1 MTSFMD
7 ELLAEVE
14 QKEEQVRLDL
24 DRLKADQLLMAV
36 AKLESQM
43 DEVNQLAD
51 DEIKLIEQYRKSEI
65 ERLEKKRSWLLFN
78 VESFWRVQSE
88 QTGEKTLRLP
98 HGSLALRKGR
108 DKIEIENMAVFLKIA
123 PRNGWLRTT
132 PEKHEPDMAAI
143 NLHIKTTGE
152 IPIGTKLIPGGINFS
167 YQITKGNGNG
177 SEQR

>member
-14 QKEEQVRLDL
+14 EKEHKVKIEL

-43 DEVNQLAD
+43 DDVNKLAD
-51 DEIKLIEQYRKSEI
+51 DEIKLIERYRKSEI
-65 ERLEKKRSWLLFN
+65 ERLDKKRSWLLFN

-98 HGSLALRKGR
+98 HGTLALRKGR
-108 DKIEIENMAVFLKIA
+108 DKIEIDNMAVFMKIA
-123 PRNGWLRTT
+123 PRYGFLRTT
-132 PEKHEPDMAAI
+132 PEKHEPDLQAIAA
-143 NLHIKTTGE
+143 HIKSSGD
-152 IPIGTKLIPGGINFS
+152 IPLGTKLIPAAINFS
-167 YQITKGNGNG
+167 YQLTKGNGNG
-177 SEQR
+177 TK

>member
-43 DEVNQLAD
+43 DDVNKLAD

-65 ERLEKKRSWLLFN
+65 DRLEKQRAWLTFN
-78 VESFWRVQSE
+78 LEGFWRQQSE
-88 QTGEKTLRLP
+88 QTGEKSLRLP
-98 HGSLALRKGR
+98 HGTLALRKGR
-108 DKIEIENMAVFLKIA
+108 DKIEIDNMAIFLKIA

-132 PEKHEPDMAAI
+132 PEKHEPDLQAIAA
-143 NLHIKTTGE
+143 HIKTTGE
-152 IPIGTKLIPGGINFS
+152 IPIGTKLIPGGITFS

-177 SEQR
+177 TEQR

>member
-1 MTSFMD
+1 MTTFMD

-14 QKEEQVRLDL
+14 QKEHQVKIEL

-43 DEVNQLAD
+43 EDVNSLAD
-51 DEIKLIEQYRKSEI
+51 DEIKLIEQYRQSEI
-65 ERLEKKRSWLLFN
+65 ERLAKKRSWLLFN
-78 VESFWRVQSE
+78 LENFWRQQSE

-108 DKIEIENMAVFLKIA
+108 DKIEIDNLAIFMKVA

-132 PEKHEPDMAAI
+132 PEKHEPDLQAIAA
-143 NLHIKTTGE
+143 HIKATGE
-152 IPIGTKLIPGGINFS
+152 IPIGTKLIPGGISFS
-167 YQITKGNGNG
+167 YSITKGNGNG
-177 SEQR
+177 TEQR